1 MNKIQKIA
9 SSIGNSA
16 VDDRGK
22 IFSFI
27 PGDDIKEFV
36 YIETN
41 KGYDRGHHYHPEF
54 DEYIVLTSGKGMFI
68 ETIDGVEREIVVESG
83 DCVHIPKNIFH
94 TFVPISNCTS
104 ISCLTKAWNDCE
116 NPILR

>member
-41 KGYDRGHHYHPEF
+41 KGYD
-54 DEYIVLTSGKGMFI
+54 
-68 ETIDGVEREIVVESG
+68 
-83 DCVHIPKNIFH
+83 
-94 TFVPISNCTS
+94 
-104 ISCLTKAWNDCE
+104 
-116 NPILR
+116 